1 MHILTTPG
9 PLPSFP
15 ATRPVEKEWFSC
27 CCGTSLPHHALL
39 PNLYAPSVPLS
50 LFTETRTPPHPG
62 PARALRHRRAPAPA
76 PASAS
81 WRAVRVAPIHW
92 HSLRLFA
99 TAWAEQRAVTYEWRR
114 RLPHN
119 AGERPRPPLRVG
131 TRVHVPGQLKRAPS
145 HPSRSARA
153 RPADTKLFTV
163 LPRQSTCGVA
173 AAHHRTH
180 QAPEPP
186 PSSQNTPH
194 SMPDRAPPAPRTP
207 PPQHLRC
214 RLERVAQVVFDLA

>member
-1 MHILTTPG
+1 MLLWHQSPPPRSFSQLVRSER
-9 PLPSFP
+9 PSFALHRDTHP
-15 ATRPVEKEWFSC
+15 IPSEACARLAPPPCTGTSTCQCVLACRA
-27 CCGTSLPHHALL
+27 CGTHPLAFV
-39 PNLYAPSVPLS
+39 ASVRNGLG
-50 LFTETRTPPHPG
+50 G
-62 PARALRHRRAPAPA
+62 PARRH
-76 PASAS
+76 
-81 WRAVRVAPIHW
+81 VRVAPAPPPQC
-92 HSLRLFA
+92 RR
-99 TAWAEQRAVTYEWRR
+99 TAA
-114 RLPHN
+114 P
-119 AGERPRPPLRVG
+119 AGAGRPPLRVG

-145 HPSRSARA
+145 HPSRIARA

-173 AAHHRTH
+173 APHHRTH